1 MLSILADAVA
11 ADANISQTFI
21 LVGLS
26 ALFFYF
32 ILWRPDKKRRMKMK
46 YLRDHLKKGDI
57 VIAMGIRATVDE
69 INDRTVI
76 LKQYDGSKI
85 EMLRAAIT
93 EIESS
98 IDIDSIKSD

>member
-1 MLSILADAVA
+1 MISILADAA
-11 ADANISQTFI
+11 AGEANISQTFI

-32 ILWRPDKKRRMKMK
+32 ILWRPDKKRRTKMK
-46 YLRDHLKKGDI
+46 HLRDNMKKGDV
-57 VIAMGIRATVDE
+57 VIAMGIRATVDK

-76 LKQYDGSKI
+76 LKQCDGSKM

-98 IDIDSIKSD
+98 LESVPTE

>member
-1 MLSILADAVA
+1 MLTILADSA
-11 ADANISQTFI
+11 AGEANISQTFI

-57 VIAMGIRATVDE
+57 VIAMGIRATVHE
-69 INDRTVI
+69 LNDRTVI
-76 LKQYDGSKI
+76 LKQCDGSKM

-93 EIESS
+93 EIEAS
-98 IDIDSIKSD
+98 IDPVKTD

>member
-1 MLSILADAVA
+1 MISILADAA
-11 ADANISQTFI
+11 AGEANISQTFI

-32 ILWRPDKKRRMKMK
+32 ILWRPDKKRRAKMK
-46 YLRDHLKKGDI
+46 YLRDHMKKGDV
-57 VIAMGIRATVDE
+57 VIAMGIRATVDK

-76 LKQYDGSKI
+76 LKQCDGSKI

-98 IDIDSIKSD
+98 MEAVRTD